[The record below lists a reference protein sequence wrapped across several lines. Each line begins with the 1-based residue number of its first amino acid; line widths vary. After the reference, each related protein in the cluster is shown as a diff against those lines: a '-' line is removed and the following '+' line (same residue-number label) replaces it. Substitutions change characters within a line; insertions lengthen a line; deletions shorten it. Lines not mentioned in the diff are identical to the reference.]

1 VTRPDAPLA
10 TQAAF
15 RRAAPAAFRPAAPAA
30 FRPAATLVL
39 AALLALG
46 AQRAGA
52 EATAPGIAPGTKGAP
67 TEQQLRG
74 PVALVA
80 DVVRFDNATRILTAE
95 GNVEVYQGQRT
106 LTADRIE
113 YNSETGRISA
123 SGDVTLRSPEG
134 VAMIADM
141 AELDTDLREALVQ
154 SARMQLPGGARFA
167 ATTAQRIDGRYNVL
181 GRAVFSP
188 CSVCAAD
195 PVPLW
200 RIRARRIVH
209 DELDKVVHYEDATFD
224 ILGVPVVWL
233 PYFRHADPSVARA
246 SGFLFPEYLQSS
258 TFGHAVKTPVH
269 WVIDDASDATFTPF
283 VTSDDGPI
291 FEGEYRRTF
300 DTGAMTLAGSVSWND
315 YDGDERLRGHID
327 SAGLWTLGKIGGLD
341 GWKGGFDIE
350 IASDDSYL
358 RRYEFTEA
366 DRLTSEAFLR
376 QSDRSG
382 FLEFSTIRFQSLR
395 DDEPFGNIP
404 VVLPSFEG
412 RRRVDDN
419 LFGGILSADTAGY
432 GLVRAGGQDTAHLGF
447 GLDWERSWTLPVG
460 LVLRAV
466 GEAQADAWRVNDGGG
481 SDDDDSV
488 FRFHPQA
495 AIEARYPMFRRDD
508 DGVLAGAMGGGVTH
522 VIEPIVQVIAAP
534 YHGGTA
540 APDEDSVLTE
550 FDETNLF
557 SLRRHSGWDG
567 VEEGSRMNI
576 GLRYAM
582 TGDNGADFSA
592 TVGRVY
598 RARAIDSFG
607 ASAGLNGRE
616 SAFVG
621 AWSLTVPEIGRIT
634 HRMRVSDGF
643 DVTRNEIYAEFDWR
657 DVNFL
662 GSYVYLTADEAAAT
676 DTHEAALEAR
686 YSFTPN
692 WSAGADLRRDVEADS
707 WTRTGGLLRYSNE
720 CVDLEL
726 YAGRRFT
733 RTEDVPASTYAGV
746 RVRLW
751 ALGGGANDD
760 RPPPT
765 GACAPR
771 S

>member
-1 VTRPDAPLA
+1 MIRPDAPH
-10 TQAAF
+10 
-15 RRAAPAAFRPAAPAA
+15 AAPSAV
-30 FRPAATLVL
+30 RPAATALM
-39 AALLALG
+39 AAWLLIGADPAL
-46 AQRAGA
+46 A
-52 EATAPGIAPGTKGAP
+52 EATAPRIGGVAGAP
-67 TEQQLRG
+67 AAEELRA

-80 DVVRFDNATRILTAE
+80 DVVRFDNETGILTAE
-95 GNVEVYQGQRT
+95 GDVEVYQGQRT
-106 LTADRIE
+106 LTADRID
-113 YNSETGRISA
+113 YNSRTGRITA
-123 SGDVTLRSPEG
+123 MGDVTLRSPEG
-134 VAMIADM
+134 VSLIADM
-141 AELDTDLREALVQ
+141 ADLDAELRDGLVE
-154 SARMQLPGGARFA
+154 SARMQLPGNARFA

-188 CSVCAAD
+188 CSVCEAD
-195 PVPLW
+195 PIPLW

-209 DELDKVVHYEDATFD
+209 DEQEKLVHYEDATFD
-224 ILGVPVVWL
+224 VLGVPVAWL
-233 PYFRHADPSVARA
+233 PYFRHADPSVERA

-258 TFGHAVKTPVH
+258 TFGHAVKAPVH
-269 WVIDDASDATFTPF
+269 WVIDEASDATFTPF
-283 VTSDDGPI
+283 VTTDDGPI

-300 DTGAMTLAGSVSWND
+300 DTGALTLAGSVSWND
-315 YDGDERLRGHID
+315 YDGESRLRGHID
-327 SAGLWTLGKIGGLD
+327 SAGLWTLGKIAGLD
-341 GWKGGFDIE
+341 GWKGGFDVE
-350 IASDDSYL
+350 IASDDAYL
-358 RRYEFTEA
+358 RRYDFTEA
-366 DRLTSEAFLR
+366 DRLTSEAFVR

-382 FLEFSTIRFQSLR
+382 FLEFSAIRFQSLR
-395 DDEPFGNIP
+395 DDEPYGDIP
-404 VVLPSFEG
+404 VALPSFEG
-412 RRRVDDN
+412 RRRIDDD

-432 GLVRAGGQDTAHLGF
+432 GLVRANGQDTAHLGV

-466 GEAQADAWRVNDGGG
+466 GEAQADAWRINDGAGA
-481 SDDDDSV
+481 DDDDSV

-495 AIEARYPMFRRDD
+495 AVEARYPLFRRDG

-522 VIEPIVQVIAAP
+522 VIEPIAQVIVAP
-534 YHGGTA
+534 YHGDD

-557 SLRRHSGWDG
+557 SLRRHSGWDE
-567 VEEGSRMNI
+567 VEEGPRMNV

-598 RARAIDSFG
+598 RAKDIDSFG
-607 ASAGLNGRE
+607 RSTGLNDDA

-621 AWSLTVPEIGRIT
+621 AWSLAVPDIGRIT
-634 HRMRVSDGF
+634 HRMRIDDDWDF
-643 DVTRNEIYAEFDWR
+643 TRNEVYAEFDWR

-662 GSYVYLTADEAAAT
+662 GSYVYLTADEAADQ
-676 DTHEAALEAR
+676 DTQEAAIEAR
-686 YSFTPN
+686 YTFMPN
-692 WSAGADLRRDVEADS
+692 WSIGADLRRDIEADS

-733 RTEDVPASTYAGV
+733 STEDVPASTYAGV

-751 ALGGGANDD
+751 ALGGGATGD
-760 RPPPT
+760 RAPAA
-765 GACAPR
+765 GVCAPR